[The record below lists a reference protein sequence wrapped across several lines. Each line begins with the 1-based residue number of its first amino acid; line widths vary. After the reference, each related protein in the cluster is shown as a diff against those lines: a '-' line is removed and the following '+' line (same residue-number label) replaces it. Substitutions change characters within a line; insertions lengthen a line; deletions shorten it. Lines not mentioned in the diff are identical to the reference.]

1 MHEGENL
8 LEMDPNGSV
17 YKFGVSLA
25 HFLWNPTELKSKL
38 ICESKRQ
45 KSHLDENSRKPFENQ
60 QDLIKIR
67 EIKCKYFI
75 KYSI

>member
-1 MHEGENL
+1 
-8 LEMDPNGSV
+8 MDPNCSF

-25 HFLWNPTELKSKL
+25 HYLWNPKELKSKL

-45 KSHLDENSRKPFENQ
+45 KSHLAEDSRKPFENK

-67 EIKCKYFI
+67 KIKCKYF
-75 KYSI
+75 S